1 MIKVENLRKQFGQ
14 LDVLKGINLEL
25 KPGMITAIVGENGA
39 GKSTLF
45 KCIAGLE
52 SYKGT
57 IDSNYE
63 PLKNYIGFLPTNPQ
77 FLSKITAKEYLH
89 LVCNARKVTPPDF
102 EERNIFNLPLN
113 RYADDF
119 STGMKKKLALTGVL
133 HLKNEVFLL
142 DEPFNGVDI
151 QSNILFNEILKTL
164 KKQGKTIILSSHIF
178 SAIHEVCDYIY
189 YLEDGKIAK
198 QGNRDT
204 FMQIEDEI
212 KQKAIKD
219 KLEGFFD

>member
-1 MIKVENLRKQFGQ
+1 MIKIENLRKQFGQ
-14 LDVLKGINLEL
+14 LDVLNGINLEL

-198 QGNRDT
+198 QGNRET